1 MDDLQKVYQLLMPR
15 LRASADL
22 EKQASA
28 DALITKAATDAVT
41 LGLLKHAAGALA
53 KGLMYGAG
61 AAVPVGLMGSLLIRQ
76 AGGESRKSLED
87 ARNKALQTALGIAAI
102 GGGLY
107 ALHRTMKPDT
117 KTTTAYQRHPGTGE
131 LVPVKQLQSKISA
144 AQEMPEILVEKLA
157 TVAFLDVLFEN
168 QRAHGEDG
176 ATRQKA
182 AECLLL
188 NAEHGADILRQLLD

>member
-22 EKQASA
+22 EKQASEES
-28 DALITKAATDAVT
+28 LITKAATDAVT
-41 LGLLKHAAGALA
+41 LGLLKHAAGALT

-61 AAVPVGLMGSLLIRQ
+61 AALPVGLMGSLLIRQ

-107 ALHRTMKPDT
+107 ALHRTMGAPKQEPAQT
-117 KTTTAYQRHPGTGE
+117 PSMGSE
-131 LVPVKQLQSKISA
+131 VPAMYRYASA
-144 AQEMPEILVEKLA
+144 KETPEVLVEKLA

-168 QRAHGEDG
+168 QRAHGEDE
-176 ATRQKA
+176 ATRKKA

-188 NAEHGADILRQLLD
+188 NAEHGTDILRQLLD